1 MDQQWTRTPKFPTHY
16 LLYNTTCS
24 LSITPGFPAR
34 GCHFLRTLRITP
46 CIKPQVSC
54 RACGPHRSTHTC
66 FHWPSAAYA
75 QLLPPSINV
84 STMWLAV
91 RSTGLAYPYGYSTL
105 IFEQACKTNLGSQGS
120 ILDHGDGYPSPAA
133 SFYSV
138 QQHNATLVP
147 ARAARLCN

>member
-1 MDQQWTRTPKFPTHY
+1 MDQQWTRTPKVPY
-16 LLYNTTCS
+16 S
-24 LSITPGFPAR
+24 LS
-34 GCHFLRTLRITP
+34 TLQYHLLAQHHSWLSGSWVPLSPDTANYSVY
-46 CIKPQVSC
+46 KTQVSC

-147 ARAARLCN
+147 ARPARLCN